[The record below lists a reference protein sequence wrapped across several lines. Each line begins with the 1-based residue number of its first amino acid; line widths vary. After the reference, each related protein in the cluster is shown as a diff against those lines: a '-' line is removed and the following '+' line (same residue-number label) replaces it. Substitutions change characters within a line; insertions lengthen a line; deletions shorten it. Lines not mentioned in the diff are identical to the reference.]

1 MAATDLSFSK
11 NEENKYV
18 ASFVSEGPV
27 TIQVKRQEA
36 GSLNIYANID
46 GMDAIYVGGYGP
58 YNGSANLIFNVD
70 VPAGVNVSVES
81 FTEVLEAKKNRAMNN
96 IELNKVAIQS
106 IGIDTIRLP
115 GVGSASARGSGSLF
129 HKSLVDAWF
138 MSGYSNDNPPASISG
153 YKGHELV
160 LKNFAFAGSSGFGK
174 YAQSFLLWLFG
185 NRVNNDSTKHYN
197 KFHIVKNAGNV
208 NNYFGLS
215 VGIPK
220 ANYNNSIPY
229 KLKITTDSQNPVN
242 FKISSSDSNL
252 NTTDAFSYV
261 VNNGDIID
269 VPVIPEDIFN
279 NSIETRVYYA
289 VNTNAN
295 IYFDIE
301 LLPDNAG
308 SLVFDSVDDYA
319 VCDNMPIQTDYTV
332 ICRRQIWDK
341 QNDNE
346 AVIASKSLSYD
357 TGAFIFELLKN
368 STNDQ
373 CRSFGTLSSILVEKS
388 DSISYQ
394 TSTSYNGTNITKGTG
409 TDTDILYLGN
419 IRKNDNRYLY
429 GAIYYFA
436 LYDKSLTPDEIEQE
450 KIKLNEIWTKR
461 LNG

>member
-1 MAATDLSFSK
+1 MI
-11 NEENKYV
+11 
-18 ASFVSEGPV
+18 G
-27 TIQVKRQEA
+27 R
-36 GSLNIYANID
+36 G
-46 GMDAIYVGGYGP
+46 
-58 YNGSANLIFNVD
+58 
-70 VPAGVNVSVES
+70 
-81 FTEVLEAKKNRAMNN
+81 
-96 IELNKVAIQS
+96 
-106 IGIDTIRLP
+106 IGIPFRHVHGTESEISFD
-115 GVGSASARGSGSLF
+115 
-129 HKSLVDAWF
+129 KSLVDAWF

-197 KFHIVKNAGNV
+197 KFHIVKNAGHV

-279 NSIETRVYYA
+279 NSIETRVYYS

-308 SLVFDSVDDYA
+308 SLVFDGVDDYA
-319 VCDNMPIQTDYTV
+319 VCDNMPMQTDYTV
-332 ICRRQIWDK
+332 ICRREII
-341 QNDNE
+341 NTNNSS
-346 AVIASKSLSYD
+346 AVASKRTYPDNIGSF
-357 TGAFIFELLKN
+357 GAFVIERVTANGIKALY
-368 STNDQ
+368 
-373 CRSFGTLSSILVEKS
+373 SFGKDNAVDSFNSNQIIYQSKIAYNDRNIIAGDAS
-388 DSISYQ
+388 D
-394 TSTSYNGTNITKGTG
+394 TNI
-409 TDTDILYLGN
+409 LSLGAN
-419 IRKNDNRYLY
+419 AYNLSLGRCQEFSNV
-429 GAIYYFA
+429 AIYYFA

>member
-1 MAATDLSFSK
+1 
-11 NEENKYV
+11 
-18 ASFVSEGPV
+18 
-27 TIQVKRQEA
+27 
-36 GSLNIYANID
+36 
-46 GMDAIYVGGYGP
+46 MDAIYVGGYGP

-419 IRKNDNRYLY
+419 TRKNDNRYLY

>member
-1 MAATDLSFSK
+1 
-11 NEENKYV
+11 
-18 ASFVSEGPV
+18 
-27 TIQVKRQEA
+27 
-36 GSLNIYANID
+36 
-46 GMDAIYVGGYGP
+46 
-58 YNGSANLIFNVD
+58 
-70 VPAGVNVSVES
+70 
-81 FTEVLEAKKNRAMNN
+81 MNN

-115 GVGSASARGSGSLF
+115 GVGSASAKGSGSLF

-138 MSGYSNDNPPASISG
+138 MSGYSNDNPPASIKG

-174 YAQSFLLWLFG
+174 YAQNFSLWNFG
-185 NRVNNDSTKHYN
+185 IKLNTNSTKDYN
-197 KFHIVKNAGNV
+197 KFHIVKNTEYINDF
-208 NNYFGLS
+208 FGLS
-215 VGIPK
+215 AGIPK
-220 ANYNNSIPY
+220 VNYNNSIPY
-229 KLKITTDSQNPVN
+229 KLKITTDSQVSVS
-242 FKISSSDSNL
+242 FKISSSDANL

-279 NSIETRVYYA
+279 ISIETRIYYT

-308 SLVFDSVDDYA
+308 SLVFDGVDDYA

-341 QNDNE
+341 QDD
-346 AVIASKSLSYD
+346 ADWVLASKSMSYGN
-357 TGAFIFELLKN
+357 GAFIFEFRDNKR
-368 STNDQ
+368 DVI
-373 CRSFGTLSSILVEKS
+373 RSYGDTTFVSMKRS
-388 DSISYQ
+388 DSVSYQ
-394 TSTSYNGTNITKGTG
+394 TATSYNGTDVLKGAG
-409 TDTDILYLGN
+409 IDSSVLHLGN
-419 IRKNDNRYLY
+419 VRPNDTRYLH

-461 LNG
+461 LNR

>member
-1 MAATDLSFSK
+1 MRTILYQPVYINPQAYFVFPSLYHIEKGDS
-11 NEENKYV
+11 YV
-18 ASFVSEGPV
+18 EPAVYTG
-27 TIQVKRQEA
+27 Q
-36 GSLNIYANID
+36 LLID
-46 GMDAIYVGGYGP
+46 V
-58 YNGSANLIFNVD
+58 VD
-70 VPAGVNVSVES
+70 
-81 FTEVLEAKKNRAMNN
+81 
-96 IELNKVAIQS
+96 
-106 IGIDTIRLP
+106 
-115 GVGSASARGSGSLF
+115 GSASSVIIKDTKQVDFSDYAGKHIRISQYTDEGAVVLGEWLIPSNQVYLDS
-129 HKSLVDAWF
+129 HLVDAWF

-197 KFHIVKNAGNV
+197 KFHIVKNAENV

-242 FKISSSDSNL
+242 FKISSSDGNL

-279 NSIETRVYYA
+279 NSIETRVYYT

-308 SLVFDSVDDYA
+308 SLVFDGVDDYA

-332 ICRRQIWDK
+332 ICRREII
-341 QNDNE
+341 NTNNSS
-346 AVIASKSLSYD
+346 AVASKRTYPND
-357 TGAFIFELLKN
+357 IGFFGAFVIERVTANGSKALY
-368 STNDQ
+368 
-373 CRSFGTLSSILVEKS
+373 SFGKDNAV
-388 DSISYQ
+388 DSFDSNQIIYQ
-394 TSTSYNGTNITKGTG
+394 SKTAYNGKNLVAGDSSDTNI
-409 TDTDILYLGN
+409 LSLGAN
-419 IRKNDNRYLY
+419 AYNLNLGRCQEFSNV
-429 GAIYYFA
+429 AIYYFA

-461 LNG
+461 LNR

>member
-1 MAATDLSFSK
+1 MRTILYQPVYINPQAYFVFPSLYHIEKGDS
-11 NEENKYV
+11 YV
-18 ASFVSEGPV
+18 EPAVYTG
-27 TIQVKRQEA
+27 Q
-36 GSLNIYANID
+36 LLID
-46 GMDAIYVGGYGP
+46 V
-58 YNGSANLIFNVD
+58 VD
-70 VPAGVNVSVES
+70 
-81 FTEVLEAKKNRAMNN
+81 
-96 IELNKVAIQS
+96 
-106 IGIDTIRLP
+106 
-115 GVGSASARGSGSLF
+115 GSASSVIIKDTKQVDFSDYAGKHIRISQYTDEGAVVLGEWLIPSNQVYLDS
-129 HKSLVDAWF
+129 HLVDAWF
-138 MSGYSNDNPPASISG
+138 MSGYSNDNPPASIKG

-242 FKISSSDSNL
+242 FKISSSDGNL
-252 NTTDAFSYV
+252 NTTNAFSYV

-279 NSIETRVYYA
+279 NSIETRVYYT

-308 SLVFDSVDDYA
+308 SLVFDGVDDYA

-341 QNDNE
+341 QDD
-346 AVIASKSLSYD
+346 ADWVLASKSMSYGN
-357 TGAFIFELLKN
+357 GAFIFEFRDNKR
-368 STNDQ
+368 DVI
-373 CRSFGTLSSILVEKS
+373 RSYGDTTFVSMKRS
-388 DSISYQ
+388 DSVSYQ
-394 TSTSYNGTNITKGTG
+394 TATSYNGTDVLKGAG
-409 TDTDILYLGN
+409 IDSSVLHLGN
-419 IRKNDNRYLY
+419 VRPNDTRYLH

-436 LYDKSLTPDEIEQE
+436 LYDKSLTTDEIEQE

>member
-1 MAATDLSFSK
+1 MI
-11 NEENKYV
+11 
-18 ASFVSEGPV
+18 G
-27 TIQVKRQEA
+27 R
-36 GSLNIYANID
+36 G
-46 GMDAIYVGGYGP
+46 
-58 YNGSANLIFNVD
+58 
-70 VPAGVNVSVES
+70 
-81 FTEVLEAKKNRAMNN
+81 
-96 IELNKVAIQS
+96 
-106 IGIDTIRLP
+106 IGIPFRHVHGTESEISFD
-115 GVGSASARGSGSLF
+115 
-129 HKSLVDAWF
+129 KSLVDAWF
-138 MSGYSNDNPPASISG
+138 MSGYSNDNPPDSISG

-174 YAQSFLLWLFG
+174 YAQSFLLWVFG

-252 NTTDAFSYV
+252 NITDAFSYV

-279 NSIETRVYYA
+279 NSIETRVYYT

-308 SLVFDSVDDYA
+308 SLVFDGVDDYA

-332 ICRRQIWDK
+332 ICRREII
-341 QNDNE
+341 NTNNSS
-346 AVIASKSLSYD
+346 AVASKRTYPDNIGSF
-357 TGAFIFELLKN
+357 GAFVIERVTANGSKALY
-368 STNDQ
+368 
-373 CRSFGTLSSILVEKS
+373 SFGKDNAVDSFNSNQIIYQSKTAYNDRNIIAGDAS
-388 DSISYQ
+388 D
-394 TSTSYNGTNITKGTG
+394 TNI
-409 TDTDILYLGN
+409 LSLGAN
-419 IRKNDNRYLY
+419 AYNLSLGRCQEFSNV
-429 GAIYYFA
+429 AIYYFA